1 MEQQLTAERAQLE
14 SQQAQQRAVEAA
26 RGKAAASEE
35 EASHRLNELRLWL
48 ATEGQ
53 RYENLVAQ
61 RQPMTDR
68 ETELSDMIAARQAEI
83 ANFENRLESQAD
95 ESMNAEAAIQK
106 HIAQSAELQ
115 ATVAT
120 VASQRTEC
128 LSTTNEM
135 EMHLRAL
142 RNSLSELH
150 DSRSKH
156 QVRGTQLQLQINNV
170 AEHISRRYQIDL
182 RESAPDGRRSEPSQ
196 MDSPPRPRGIC
207 APPENH
213 RL

>member
-1 MEQQLTAERAQLE
+1 
-14 SQQAQQRAVEAA
+14 
-26 RGKAAASEE
+26 
-35 EASHRLNELRLWL
+35 
-48 ATEGQ
+48 
-53 RYENLVAQ
+53 
-61 RQPMTDR
+61 MTDR
-68 ETELSDMIAARQAEI
+68 ETELSNTIAARQAEI

-106 HIAQSAELQ
+106 HIAQRAELE

-120 VASQRTEC
+120 FASQRTEC

-135 EMHLRAL
+135 ETHLRAL

-156 QVRGTQLQLQINNV
+156 QVRETQLQLQINNV

-182 RESAPDGRRSEPSQ
+182 RESAPDQAAFEKTLRAQLKRRQGGSSAPSLDAGISGEAAATAEAIDVDLSETDLQ
-196 MDSPPRPRGIC
+196 KLIGELT
-207 APPENH
+207 AQ
-213 RL
+213 L